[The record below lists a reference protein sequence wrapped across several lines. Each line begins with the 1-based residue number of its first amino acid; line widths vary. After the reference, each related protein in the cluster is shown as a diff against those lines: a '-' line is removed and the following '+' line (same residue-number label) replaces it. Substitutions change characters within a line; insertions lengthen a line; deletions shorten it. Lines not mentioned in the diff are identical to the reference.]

1 MELKQYLAPPKE
13 NQRVHAVPG
22 GGAQVPIWMLGS
34 SLYGAQLAALLGLP
48 FAFASHFAPAA
59 MMQAID
65 IYRTRFEPSTQQE
78 RPYVMLGFNVCAAE
92 TDDEARFLRTSAT
105 QSFLKL
111 RSGTPGRL
119 PPPAEGLELAP
130 GQQKMLDEMRSA
142 SAVGS
147 AETIHETIDD
157 FLVKTGADEL
167 IISCQI
173 YEHSKRLRSY
183 EIVSEVADLQS
194 NVAA

>member
-1 MELKQYLAPPKE
+1 
-13 NQRVHAVPG
+13 
-22 GGAQVPIWMLGS
+22 
-34 SLYGAQLAALLGLP
+34 
-48 FAFASHFAPAA
+48 
-59 MMQAID
+59 
-65 IYRTRFEPSTQQE
+65 
-78 RPYVMLGFNVCAAE
+78 
-92 TDDEARFLRTSAT
+92 
-105 QSFLKL
+105 
-111 RSGTPGRL
+111 
-119 PPPAEGLELAP
+119 
-130 GQQKMLDEMRSA
+130 MLDEMRSA